1 MNQVYVAVWD
11 GAHYLVVRKRVLNS
25 WWGSNSVVVLS
36 AEAMAAVLA
45 IRNASGGGTEQDWD
59 LVKKLLSGAWRAA
72 GSVAYRGERTLPRT
86 MDALDRALESAE
98 RTHPQTDDIAMETL
112 AALQSLFREDARTP
126 PPFSAARATL
136 RELSIALPPPT
147 RGAPNWAAALILAQ
161 RLVAEVGAWSDGLP
175 PALVNQ
181 AGQWALPG
189 GGRLNNER
197 KERAARR
204 EFEEELGIWLG
215 QGRAACDLRARL
227 FPDGGGSFSLVR
239 FRTTAEELLRMAQ
252 EAENNVQAS
261 ASSPARPQSCLV
273 TDWEVASIGRV
284 PVANLRNV
292 LGARVEVPGEGTL
305 EVDEALASARP
316 GSQEIGWYREIAA
329 LLSPA

>member
-1 MNQVYVAVWD
+1 MK
-11 GAHYLVVRKRVLNS
+11 RKTVIIT
-25 WWGSNSVVVLS
+25 GSTRGIGRGIALRLARDQHNVVLDYARDEQQAHATLDLCQQVNPNILLVKAGVS
-36 AEAMAAVLA
+36 QKAEVASLMQQCVERFGSIDVLINNAARVADKPLHEL
-45 IRNASGGGTEQDWD
+45 TEQDWD

-189 GGRLNNER
+189 GGRGND
-197 KERAARR
+197 
-204 EFEEELGIWLG
+204 
-215 QGRAACDLRARL
+215 GR
-227 FPDGGGSFSLVR
+227 DGVKG
-239 FRTTAEELLRMAQ
+239 
-252 EAENNVQAS
+252 
-261 ASSPARPQSCLV
+261 
-273 TDWEVASIGRV
+273 
-284 PVANLRNV
+284 
-292 LGARVEVPGEGTL
+292 
-305 EVDEALASARP
+305 
-316 GSQEIGWYREIAA
+316 
-329 LLSPA
+329 